1 MLWPKLRRVVVEV
14 AAVEAE
20 AAEVS
25 LEVGPPLAV
34 RFAVTRLRVVSG
46 EAIAAAFLIIAAAGK
61 TIVVTS
67 VATCRTIAVS
77 GVATCKKIVETG
89 KMTYR
94 TLARRDVKTG
104 RTTEMMCEMIGVTG
118 ITIVIVTG
126 LAQV

>member
-1 MLWPKLRRVVVEV
+1 LRRVVVEV

-61 TIVVTS
+61 TIVVT
-67 VATCRTIAVS
+67 CRTIAVS
-77 GVATCKKIVETG
+77 GVATCKKIVATG

-104 RTTEMMCEMIGVTG
+104 RTTEMMYEMIGVTG